1 MKSSLLARHHQGR
14 KGRRLAAG
22 CLAPRPASAC
32 RTRPCRGC
40 SPRCRGWRGRPA
52 SPRAASC
59 PGSSCTCWSRRRRPP
74 ARTAPAPRPRTS
86 TCGGYPPT
94 GPPAR
99 TVSSVEEAA
108 RRPHHP
114 VREEGDE
121 EGEDVLLLL
130 PALELDGAVLHGEE
144 LEAGVA
150 RDALLPAH
158 HPLLLTVHGADPHHA
173 LQHHSQPAVRSKY
186 FILHMQTEGFVTVS
200 RWAPGRDNDYI
211 LESRN

>member
-1 MKSSLLARHHQGR
+1 M
-14 KGRRLAAG
+14 
-22 CLAPRPASAC
+22 
-32 RTRPCRGC
+32 
-40 SPRCRGWRGRPA
+40 
-52 SPRAASC
+52 
-59 PGSSCTCWSRRRRPP
+59 
-74 ARTAPAPRPRTS
+74 
-86 TCGGYPPT
+86 
-94 GPPAR
+94 
-99 TVSSVEEAA
+99 EEAA

-130 PALELDGAVLHGEE
+130 PALELDCAVLHGEE

-158 HPLLLTVHGADPHHA
+158 HPLLLTVHGADPHHT

-200 RWAPGRDNDYI
+200 RWAPGRGNGYI